1 MSENTTNNNVRNDEI
16 DLLDLFNR
24 MGRTIRRWINALG
37 RAILISIVFLVRR
50 WLPLT
55 LSIVAS
61 VVVAYI
67 MKTTSPSI
75 YTSDMVLRSNVI
87 ENSQLI
93 DYINRI
99 NSIEKS
105 DIPKILGIPD
115 STAENLNEIKA
126 YWIIDKN
133 KDRIADYID
142 YKNTHDIYDTT
153 NIRMQDRFDIQIK
166 IKESQN
172 LDLLRDGIIKYI
184 EGNKLFQQRNRMR
197 LVQNKEMLERVITDI
212 ENLDSLQKVKYFEE
226 GPERVPQTGGQVIF
240 LQEHN
245 TQLLYNEI
253 QDLYYKKQDLEINLE
268 IYKDIITIIS
278 EFTRPSTRVNGLMF
292 YSLKT
297 IPIAIFLTLI
307 ILVALSNR
315 SSIKN
320 IFNKYKN

>member
-1 MSENTTNNNVRNDEI
+1 
-16 DLLDLFNR
+16 
-24 MGRTIRRWINALG
+24 MGRTIRKWMNALG
-37 RAILISIVFLVRR
+37 RAFLISVVFLIRR

-55 LSIVAS
+55 LSLFAAYGI
-61 VVVAYI
+61 AYI
-67 MKTTSPSI
+67 MKSTSTSV
-75 YTSDMVLRSNVI
+75 YTSDMILRSNVI

-99 NSIEKS
+99 NSIDKG

-115 STAENLNEIKA
+115 STAENLNDIRA

-133 KDRIADYID
+133 KDRIPDYVD
-142 YKNTHDIYDTT
+142 YKNSHDIYDTT
-153 NIRMQDRFDIQIK
+153 NIRMQDRFSIQIK
-166 IKESQN
+166 IKESEN

-184 EGNKLFQQRNRMR
+184 ESNKLFQQRNRRR

-226 GPERVPQTGGQVIF
+226 GLEKVPQTGGQLIF

-253 QDLYYKKQDLEINLE
+253 QDLYYKKQDLETNLE
-268 IYKDIITIIS
+268 IYRDIITIIS
-278 EFTRPSTRVNGLMF
+278 ELTTPSTRINDLMF

-297 IPIAIFLTLI
+297 IPIAIFLTLV
-307 ILVALSNR
+307 ILVAIANR
-315 SSIKN
+315 SAIKN
-320 IFNKYKN
+320 VFNKYKN